1 MSITP
6 DYREF
11 CQLAEKY
18 NVIPL
23 TLNLA
28 TDTETPVSLYQK
40 LVGDN
45 TGFMLESAESG
56 KNFGRYSFIGTQPF
70 AAITACGCGVEVV
83 IDGKTAVEKG
93 APLDVLRALLSR
105 FQAAPVT
112 GLPLA
117 SGGAVGYF
125 AYDLIGTFER
135 VRGHHIPDDLLL
147 CQMLF
152 CQVLIIMDHLTHT
165 SRLVVLSRILANQ
178 SPEQSYQNATTLL
191 QATKD
196 RLENTILPAN
206 GLEMASDNRE
216 RIRYNIS
223 KDEFMSRVRKAQE
236 HIRAGDI
243 FQVVPSQPFN
253 ITLDCNPFTLY
264 RRLRRVNPSPYMF
277 YLNFGVRQL
286 VGASPEMLVKLE
298 NGKVFTRPIAGTRP
312 RGTDEADDARLA
324 AELLQDEK
332 ERAEHTMLVDL
343 GRNDLGRVSV
353 PGTVA
358 VERYMQV
365 ENFSHVMHIISDVSG
380 TIRPE
385 VDAIDA
391 LKACFPA
398 GTVSG
403 APKVRAMEIIQDLE
417 QRNRGVYAGAV
428 GYLDFGGSMDTCIA
442 IRTMVIDGQEATV
455 QAGGGVVFDSDP
467 EQEYYETMHKAEAL
481 LKVVAG
487 GEKA

>member
-6 DYREF
+6 DFSEF
-11 CQLAEKY
+11 SRLAEKY
-18 NVIPL
+18 NLIPL

-40 LVGDN
+40 LVGDS

-56 KNFGRYSFIGTQPF
+56 KNFGRYSFIGAQPF
-70 AAITACGCGVEVV
+70 ALFTARGRGVEIT
-83 IDGKTAVEKG
+83 IDGETVLEKG
-93 APLDVLRALLSR
+93 APLEVLRTVIAR
-105 FQAAPVT
+105 FQAAPVSE
-112 GLPLA
+112 LPLA

-135 VRGHHIPDDLLL
+135 VRGHRIPEDLLL

-152 CQVLIIMDHLTHT
+152 CQVLVIMDHLTHT
-165 SRLVVLSRILANQ
+165 SRLVVLARIQPGQPL
-178 SPEQSYQNATTLL
+178 EQAYQNATALL
-191 QATKD
+191 QATKN
-196 RLENTILPAN
+196 RLETVAIPAN
-206 GLEMASDNRE
+206 GLEMAQNHRE
-216 RIRYNIS
+216 RIRYNVT
-223 KDEFMSRVRKAQE
+223 KEEFMARVKKAQE

-253 ITLDCNPFTLY
+253 IELDCSPFTLY

-277 YLNFGVRQL
+277 YLNFGARQI
-286 VGASPEMLVKLE
+286 VGASPEMLVKLDK
-298 NGKVFTRPIAGTRP
+298 GKVYTRPIAGTRP
-312 RGTDEADDARLA
+312 RGKDTAEDELLA
-324 AELLQDEK
+324 AELLADEK

-353 PGTVA
+353 PGTVQ
-358 VERYMQV
+358 VEKYMQV

-380 TIRPE
+380 SIRPD

-391 LKACFPA
+391 LQACFPA

-417 QRNRGVYAGAV
+417 QRNRGIYAGAV
-428 GYLDFGGSMDTCIA
+428 GYLDFNGTMDTCIA
-442 IRTMVIDGQEATV
+442 IRTMVVDGQEATV
-455 QAGGGVVFDSDP
+455 QAGGGVVYDSDP
-467 EQEYYETMHKAEAL
+467 EREYYETMHKAEAL

-487 GEKA
+487 GGEA